1 MRILF
6 IITVFM
12 LMVSGAS
19 SNRLGT
25 QKIFKASHPHPIH
38 IKLDS
43 INKKVLELEILVKE
57 R

>member
-12 LMVSGAS
+12 FMVSGAS

-25 QKIFKASHPHPIH
+25 QKIFKASHPHLIH
-38 IKLDS
+38 LKLDS
-43 INKKVLELEILVKE
+43 INKKVLELEILVKNL
-57 R
+57 

>member
-19 SNRLGT
+19 SNRLGN

-38 IKLDS
+38 LKLDS
-43 INKKVLELEILVKE
+43 INKIVLELEILVKDL
-57 R
+57 